1 MWFSRLLHAAVLQQV
16 KSLRIYFLLCL
27 FWVRVVTSSKPPPHP
42 TMNSPFVNFKLKP
55 GISRSLTGAALF
67 LSAAALINAG
77 EAKADLSCTLS
88 SLSSCNG
95 VVGDKTFSGFNLAGY
110 TGSGTIS
117 ISEYLGIWTVQTLF
131 NPATT
136 GVVNG
141 TLKYNVA
148 ITDPVATF
156 DQVAVNVNGSSGIT
170 AGNPG
175 VSSTISGANNDLPF
189 SADAVSPPSVETFV
203 SGTKTIAVSQKF
215 TASGG
220 RRLSAFTTDFTQQV
234 PAPLP
239 LLGAGAAFGFSRRLR
254 SRIKTSAA
262 A

>member
-1 MWFSRLLHAAVLQQV
+1 
-16 KSLRIYFLLCL
+16 
-27 FWVRVVTSSKPPPHP
+27 
-42 TMNSPFVNFKLKP
+42 MNSPFVNFKLKP

-88 SLSSCNG
+88 NLSSCNG
-95 VVGDKTFSGFNLAGY
+95 VVGDKTFSGFNLAGF
-110 TGSGTIS
+110 TGTGTIS
-117 ISEYLGIWTVQTLF
+117 ISEYLGVWTVQTLF

-136 GVVNG
+136 GTVNG
-141 TLKYNVA
+141 TLMYNIA

-156 DQVAVNVNGSSGIT
+156 DTVAVNVNGSGGVT
-170 AGNPG
+170 ASNPK
-175 VSSTISGANNDLPF
+175 VTSTISGVIGSPFTTSAISAPDLK
-189 SADAVSPPSVETFV
+189 TFV
-203 SGTKTIAVSQKF
+203 SGTKTTAVSQNF

-220 RRLSAFTTDFTQQV
+220 RRLSAFTTEFTQKV

>member
-1 MWFSRLLHAAVLQQV
+1 
-16 KSLRIYFLLCL
+16 
-27 FWVRVVTSSKPPPHP
+27 
-42 TMNSPFVNFKLKP
+42 MNSPFVNFKLKP

-88 SLSSCNG
+88 SLSTCNG

-110 TGSGTIS
+110 TGSGTIN

-131 NPATT
+131 SPATT
-136 GVVNG
+136 GTVNG

-156 DQVAVNVNGSSGIT
+156 NQVAVNANGSSGIT
-170 AGNPG
+170 AGNPA
-175 VSSTISGANNDLPF
+175 VTSTIPGAIGSPF
-189 SADAVSPPSVETFV
+189 TADAVSPPAVRTFV
-203 SGTKTIAVSQKF
+203 SGTKTIAVSQNF
-215 TASGG
+215 TALGG